1 MASSKGSWAALAL
14 LLLVALASTAVN
26 GDHKLSAGYYDKT
39 CPNVQR
45 VVRRVM
51 AYKVAGEP
59 AIAPAILRLFFHDCF
74 VNGCDA
80 SVLLDGTYFSE
91 SEKDALPNASLRGF
105 EVIDEIKSVLEHNC
119 PATVSCADVLALAS
133 RDAVTMLGGPAWS
146 MPLGRM
152 DSRTAD
158 RDGAENLPS
167 PRDNYTSLVSTFRER
182 GLDARDM
189 TALSGAHTVGMAN
202 CHNYRGRIYGTDGD
216 TNIDPSFAETRR
228 QTCPDGDNEG
238 GMAPFDEQTPMTFD
252 NAYYKDLIA
261 RRGLLSSDQALYGS
275 GGRQDDLVEMYSRDG
290 KRFAKDFAKAMVK
303 MGNIRPSKGTTLEIS
318 VLLAVREEIPSRTM
332 GHSMPTQGQGGL
344 GIENLEIKNKCL
356 MSKWLYRVKF
366 LVGNG
371 MSTRFGKIRG

>member
-14 LLLVALASTAVN
+14 LLFAALASTAVN
-26 GDHKLSAGYYDKT
+26 GDHKLSARYYDET

-45 VVRRVM
+45 VVRAVM
-51 AYKVAGEP
+51 AYKVASEP
-59 AIAPAILRLFFHDCF
+59 AVAPALLRLFFHDCF
-74 VNGCDA
+74 VNGCDG
-80 SVLLDGTYFSE
+80 SVLLDGTHFSE

-105 EVIDEIKSVLEHNC
+105 EVIDEIKSVLEHDC

-133 RDAVTMLGGPAWS
+133 RDAVAMLGGPAWS

-158 RDGAENLPS
+158 RDAADNLPS
-167 PRDNYTSLVSTFRER
+167 PHDNYTSLVSTFRER

-189 TALSGAHTVGMAN
+189 TALSGAHTVGMAS
-202 CHNYRGRIYGTDGD
+202 CVNYRARVYCSDGD

-228 QTCPDGDNEG
+228 QSCPAGDNEDG

-290 KRFAKDFAKAMVK
+290 KKFAKDFAKAMVK
-303 MGNIRPSKGTTLEIS
+303 MGNIRPSKGTTVE
-318 VLLAVREEIPSRTM
+318 VRLNCKM
-332 GHSMPTQGQGGL
+332 V
-344 GIENLEIKNKCL
+344 N
-356 MSKWLYRVKF
+356 
-366 LVGNG
+366 
-371 MSTRFGKIRG
+371 

>member
-1 MASSKGSWAALAL
+1 WRPPRAPGPHLHCSSLLLSRPRPSMATTSSPPGTTTRRAPTCSASCGGSWRTRSPASPPSHPPSSASSSTT
-14 LLLVALASTAVN
+14 ASST
-26 GDHKLSAGYYDKT
+26 Y
-39 CPNVQR
+39 
-45 VVRRVM
+45 
-51 AYKVAGEP
+51 
-59 AIAPAILRLFFHDCF
+59 
-74 VNGCDA
+74 GCDA

-303 MGNIRPSKGTTLEIS
+303 MGNIRPSKGTTLE
-318 VLLAVREEIPSRTM
+318 VRLNCKM
-332 GHSMPTQGQGGL
+332 V
-344 GIENLEIKNKCL
+344 N
-356 MSKWLYRVKF
+356 
-366 LVGNG
+366 
-371 MSTRFGKIRG
+371 